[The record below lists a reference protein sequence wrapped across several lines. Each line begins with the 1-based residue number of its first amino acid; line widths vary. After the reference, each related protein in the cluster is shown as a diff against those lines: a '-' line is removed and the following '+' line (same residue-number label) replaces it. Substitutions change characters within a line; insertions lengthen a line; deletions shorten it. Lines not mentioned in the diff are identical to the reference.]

1 MKNQIFLT
9 ASSVVYRRLRN
20 DFDTSCCCSCS
31 CLSGTFVKRFGNYI
45 AKKLWKWHCQKALE
59 MILPKS
65 FGNGCQNV
73 LEMTLPKVLEIAF
86 PKAKN
91 MID

>member
-1 MKNQIFLT
+1 M
-9 ASSVVYRRLRN
+9 YRGLRN
-20 DFDTSCCCSCS
+20 DFEASS
-31 CLSGTFVKRFGNYI
+31 LPGTFVKTFGNDI
-45 AKKLWKWHCQKALE
+45 AKKLWKCHCQKALE
-59 MILPKS
+59 MTLPKS